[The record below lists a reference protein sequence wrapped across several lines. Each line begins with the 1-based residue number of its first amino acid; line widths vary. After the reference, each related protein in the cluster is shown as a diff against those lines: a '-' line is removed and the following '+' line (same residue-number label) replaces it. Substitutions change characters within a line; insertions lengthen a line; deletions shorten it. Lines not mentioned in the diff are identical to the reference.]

1 MTVSS
6 STTIQLDCL
15 IHDQLSLAGE
25 VMSPEVEQ
33 KKKETTPVSSS
44 QALLVPYR
52 HFTLL
57 QGRHTSRLL
66 DLTIWA
72 SVNI

>member
-15 IHDQLSLAGE
+15 IHDQLSLVGE

-33 KKKETTPVSSS
+33 KKKEKTPVSSS
-44 QALLVPYR
+44 QAL
-52 HFTLL
+52 
-57 QGRHTSRLL
+57 SRFSSL
-66 DLTIWA
+66 
-72 SVNI
+72 